1 MSIMSVDEPVIY
13 DFGMNNGDDV
23 EYYLLKCRR
32 IVGVEANEQLCTE
45 VRRRFAREIE
55 EGRLS
60 VVNAALSEVD
70 GGGPMTFYIHRQNHL
85 LSQLPRPSADQI
97 DQFDAVEVP
106 CRTAASIIEEFGPPR
121 YVKVDVEHFDQVVL
135 KDLFSAGIYP
145 PEISAEAHSIEVFA
159 HLVASGYNSFSLVDG
174 KTVVS
179 KYADS
184 PIRTLN
190 GPRRF
195 SFKYHSAGP
204 FGEDIQGRWEDRET
218 FFHTLADAGLG
229 WKDIHASRLISP
241 EAPASNWTLAGRRL
255 LSLGRKVGAAIKW
268 RTLDRISGER

>member
-1 MSIMSVDEPVIY
+1 
-13 DFGMNNGDDV
+13 
-23 EYYLLKCRR
+23 
-32 IVGVEANEQLCTE
+32 
-45 VRRRFAREIE
+45 
-55 EGRLS
+55 
-60 VVNAALSEVD
+60 
-70 GGGPMTFYIHRQNHL
+70 
-85 LSQLPRPSADQI
+85 
-97 DQFDAVEVP
+97 
-106 CRTAASIIEEFGPPR
+106 
-121 YVKVDVEHFDQVVL
+121 VKVDVEHFDQVVL